1 MNEIPNVTGGA
12 VGNVNGG
19 VIPNGVVN
27 NANPI
32 PNARVGNAAIPT
44 LNINEGPRIIPTI
57 DPPVIRDTQQS
68 VIRSLSPPVFSNP
81 DGSLQYP
88 TLRVPTQA
96 EFDEAVRAEKKA
108 QEDEKAEKS
117 RGLPDTPV
125 IPPIPQVVVPPPT
138 QEVPNVQT
146 PPVETGIPIIEVP
159 ILGQVPIPP
168 KEQVIL
174 AGTTATASVAAALI
188 GKSLVE
194 WMVKKMKPII
204 QQLFVRGKKLLNRDL
219 TPYELQIYFAFQ
231 KEDNLKKVTKLLAK
245 EKKAEKL
252 RQYKEFY
259 NK

>member
-1 MNEIPNVTGGA
+1 MNEIPN
-12 VGNVNGG
+12 
-19 VIPNGVVN
+19 I

-32 PNARVGNAAIPT
+32 ANLQINANGVPQIG
-44 LNINEGPRIIPTI
+44 INDGPRIIPTI
-57 DPPVIRDTQQS
+57 DPPVIQQTQQS
-68 VIRSLSPPVFSNP
+68 VITNLEVPIFRFTDPSFK
-81 DGSLQYP
+81 YP

-96 EFDEAVRAEKKA
+96 EFDEAVRAEKQA

-117 RGLPDTPV
+117 RGLPNTPV
-125 IPPIPQVVVPPPT
+125 IPPIPQVVVPPPA

-159 ILGQVPIPP
+159 ILGPIPVPP

-194 WMVKKMKPII
+194 WMVAKMKPIV
-204 QQLFVRGKKLLNRDL
+204 QQLIVRGKKLLNRDL
-219 TPYELQIYFAFQ
+219 TPYELQIFFAFQ

-252 RQYKEFY
+252 RQFKEFY
-259 NK
+259 NKE

>member
-1 MNEIPNVTGGA
+1 MNEIPN
-12 VGNVNGG
+12 
-19 VIPNGVVN
+19 I

-32 PNARVGNAAIPT
+32 ANLQINANGVPQIG
-44 LNINEGPRIIPTI
+44 INDGPRIIPTI
-57 DPPVIRDTQQS
+57 DPPVIQQTQQS
-68 VIRSLSPPVFSNP
+68 VITNLEVPIFRFTDPSFK
-81 DGSLQYP
+81 YP

-96 EFDEAVRAEKKA
+96 EFDEAVRAEKQA
-108 QEDEKAEKS
+108 QEDEKSEKS
-117 RGLPDTPV
+117 RGLPDTT
-125 IPPIPQVVVPPPT
+125 PPLQLPQV
-138 QEVPNVQT
+138 VQT
-146 PPVETGIPIIEVP
+146 PPADRVVADDTNTNNLGVPIIEVP
-159 ILGQVPIPP
+159 IIGEVPIPP

-194 WMVKKMKPII
+194 WMVKKMKPIV

-219 TPYELQIYFAFQ
+219 THYELQIYFAFQ

>member
-1 MNEIPNVTGGA
+1 MNEIPN
-12 VGNVNGG
+12 
-19 VIPNGVVN
+19 I
-27 NANPI
+27 NANNQINANGIPI
-32 PNARVGNAAIPT
+32 IG
-44 LNINEGPRIIPTI
+44 INNGPSIIPTI
-57 DPPVIRDTQQS
+57 SPPVIQQTQQS
-68 VIRSLSPPVFSNP
+68 VITNLEVPIFRFTDPSFK
-81 DGSLQYP
+81 YP

-125 IPPIPQVVVPPPT
+125 IPPIPQVVVPPPA

-159 ILGQVPIPP
+159 ILGPIPVPP

-174 AGTTATASVAAALI
+174 AGTTATASVAAALV
-188 GKSLVE
+188 GKSVMEWLVA
-194 WMVKKMKPII
+194 KMKPIV
-204 QQLFVRGKKLLNRDL
+204 QQIFVRGKKLLNRDL

-231 KEDNLKKVTKLLAK
+231 KEDKLKKVTKLLAK

>member
-1 MNEIPNVTGGA
+1 MNEIPN
-12 VGNVNGG
+12 
-19 VIPNGVVN
+19 I
-27 NANPI
+27 NANNQINANGIPI
-32 PNARVGNAAIPT
+32 IG
-44 LNINEGPRIIPTI
+44 INNGPSIIPTI
-57 DPPVIRDTQQS
+57 SPPVIQQTQQS
-68 VIRSLSPPVFSNP
+68 VITNLEVPIFRFTDPSFK
-81 DGSLQYP
+81 YP

-96 EFDEAVRAEKKA
+96 EFDEAVRAEKQA

-117 RGLPDTPV
+117 RGLPNAPV

-159 ILGQVPIPP
+159 ILGPIPVPP

-174 AGTTATASVAAALI
+174 AGTTATASVAAALV
-188 GKSLVE
+188 GKSVVE
-194 WMVKKMKPII
+194 WLVAKMKPIV
-204 QQLFVRGKKLLNRDL
+204 QQIFVRGKKLLNRDL

-231 KEDNLKKVTKLLAK
+231 KEDKLKKVTKLLAK

>member
-1 MNEIPNVTGGA
+1 MNEIPN
-12 VGNVNGG
+12 
-19 VIPNGVVN
+19 I

-32 PNARVGNAAIPT
+32 ANLQINANGVPQIG
-44 LNINEGPRIIPTI
+44 INDGPRIIPTI
-57 DPPVIRDTQQS
+57 DPPVIQQTQQS
-68 VIRSLSPPVFSNP
+68 VITNLEVPIFRFTDPSFK
-81 DGSLQYP
+81 YP

-96 EFDEAVRAEKKA
+96 EFDEAVRAEKQA

-117 RGLPDTPV
+117 RGLPDAPV
-125 IPPIPQVVVPPPT
+125 PVIPQVVVPTPPT
-138 QEVPNVQT
+138 EEVKNVET
-146 PPVETGIPIIEVP
+146 PPVEFTKPDTGIPIIEVP
-159 ILGQVPIPP
+159 LLGPVPVPP

-194 WMVKKMKPII
+194 WMVAKMKPIV
-204 QQLFVRGKKLLNRDL
+204 QQLIVRGKKLLNRDL
-219 TPYELQIYFAFQ
+219 TPYELQIFFAFQ

>member
-1 MNEIPNVTGGA
+1 MNEIPS
-12 VGNVNGG
+12 
-19 VIPNGVVN
+19 I

-32 PNARVGNAAIPT
+32 ANKQINANGIPQIG
-44 LNINEGPRIIPTI
+44 INNGPRIIPTI
-57 DPPVIRDTQQS
+57 DPPVIRDAQQS

-117 RGLPDTPV
+117 RGLPDTPAPF
-125 IPPIPQVVVPPPT
+125 IPPAIVTPPAE
-138 QEVPNVQT
+138 EVKQDET

-159 ILGQVPIPP
+159 IVGPIPVPP

-231 KEDNLKKVTKLLAK
+231 KEDKLKKVTKLLAK

-259 NK
+259 NKD

>member
-1 MNEIPNVTGGA
+1 MNEIPT
-12 VGNVNGG
+12 
-19 VIPNGVVN
+19 I

-32 PNARVGNAAIPT
+32 ANKQINANGIPQIG
-44 LNINEGPRIIPTI
+44 INNGPRIIPTI
-57 DPPVIRDTQQS
+57 DPPVIRDAQQS

-159 ILGQVPIPP
+159 ILGPIPVPP

-174 AGTTATASVAAALI
+174 ASTTATAFCSFFN
-188 GKSLVE
+188 SLATFLSLSSFS
-194 WMVKKMKPII
+194 KAKNICNSYG
-204 QQLFVRGKKLLNRDL
+204 VRSLLRSFLPL
-219 TPYELQIYFAFQ
+219 TNIC
-231 KEDNLKKVTKLLAK
+231 
-245 EKKAEKL
+245 
-252 RQYKEFY
+252 
-259 NK
+259 

>member
-1 MNEIPNVTGGA
+1 MNEIPT
-12 VGNVNGG
+12 
-19 VIPNGVVN
+19 I

-32 PNARVGNAAIPT
+32 ANKQINANGIPQIG
-44 LNINEGPRIIPTI
+44 INNGPRIIPTI
-57 DPPVIRDTQQS
+57 DPPVIRDAQQS

-117 RGLPDTPV
+117 RGLPDAPV
-125 IPPIPQVVVPPPT
+125 PFIPQIVVPPPT

-159 ILGQVPIPP
+159 ILGPIPVPP

-174 AGTTATASVAAALI
+174 AGTTATASVAAALV
-188 GKSLVE
+188 GKSVVE
-194 WMVKKMKPII
+194 WLVAKMKPIVKQI
-204 QQLFVRGKKLLNRDL
+204 FVRGKKLLNRDL
-219 TPYELQIYFAFQ
+219 TPYELQIFFAFE
-231 KEDNLKKVTKLLAK
+231 KEDKLKKVAKLLKK
-245 EKKAEKL
+245 EQKAEKL
-252 RQYKEFY
+252 KQFKKFY
-259 NK
+259 NKD